1 MNSII
6 NRLLNSKIIN
16 KNIAVTLLLLILI
29 GLNLLGI
36 DIEYISQSDYL
47 LTVLIVVNI
56 FITVIM
62 YPMSS
67 LKIKSLDTYL
77 ETVEELKELV
87 EETKEDYELTK
98 SKMTSIDSNFSSI
111 NSLMHTLYEEI
122 KGVPNIKMLKLLL
135 ELRTRGLW
143 NEIFR
148 ECLKFVLTSNRD
160 NMSIMLSTYKNN
172 IDEIVSNYLSFVKIN
187 IHSYDVHELLTEEIK
202 TKINLDKENIY
213 NELTKDKK
221 AEEKMYIISLLLKS
235 LQDDIDKISL
245 EYLRTI
251 QANIIQ

>member
-6 NRLLNSKIIN
+6 DKLLDSKLIN
-16 KNIAVTLLLLILI
+16 KNIVVTLLLLVLI

-36 DIEYISQSDYL
+36 DIEYISQSNYL
-47 LTVLIVVNI
+47 LTVLIIINI

-67 LKIKSLDTYL
+67 LKIKSLDMYL
-77 ETVEELKELV
+77 ETVEELKDLV

-98 SKMTSIDSNFSSI
+98 SKMISIDSNFSSI
-111 NSLMHTLYEEI
+111 NNLTHIIYEEI
-122 KGVPNIKMLKLLL
+122 KGVPNIKILRMLL

-148 ECLKFVLTSNRD
+148 ECLKYVLTSNKD
-160 NMSIMLSTYKNN
+160 NAEIMLSTCKNN
-172 IDEIVSNYLSFVKIN
+172 IDDFVSIYLNFVKLN
-187 IHSYDVHELLTEEIK
+187 IHSYDVNELLTEEIK
-202 TKINLDKENIY
+202 IKINLDKENIY
-213 NELTKDKK
+213 TELSKDKR

-235 LQDDIDKISL
+235 LQDDINRITL
-245 EYLRTI
+245 EYLRSI
-251 QANIIQ
+251 QANIVR